1 VVARS
6 IRGAGVGHHRG
17 LTAEVLLEHVY
28 RIAKS
33 AFLPIGMSIGEP
45 NRHFWRQIGIGI
57 GFSAQNAEESADRH
71 SHRLSELPIN
81 GRRQASRTFVL
92 TGFSYLG
99 QLRVLDHR
107 SSS

>member
-1 VVARS
+1 MGMS
-6 IRGAGVGHHRG
+6 RGACRYAPVQM
-17 LTAEVLLEHVY
+17 VLEHVY

-81 GRRQASRTFVL
+81 GR
-92 TGFSYLG
+92 
-99 QLRVLDHR
+99 
-107 SSS
+107 